1 MTLKDW
7 KKNDDDEIGFDY
19 SSNKRGLQISY
30 RNRSKILQVSYRAGY
45 KYDEIVIS
53 KKFKTKT
60 QALKFA
66 KAYMKN
72 H

>member
-1 MTLKDW
+1 MALKDW
-7 KKNDDDEIGFDY
+7 KKTNDDEIGFDY
-19 SSNKRGLQISY
+19 SNSSRGLQISY
-30 RNRSKILQVSYRAGY
+30 RNRSKVLQVSHRAGY

-53 KKFKTKT
+53 KKFKTKS
-60 QALKFA
+60 QAFKYA